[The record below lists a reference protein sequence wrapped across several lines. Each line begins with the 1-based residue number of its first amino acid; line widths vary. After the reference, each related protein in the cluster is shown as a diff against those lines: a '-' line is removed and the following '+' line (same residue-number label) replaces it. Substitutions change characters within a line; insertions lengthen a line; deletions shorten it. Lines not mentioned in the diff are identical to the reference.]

1 MGFGEMMGVKNVKLE
16 LKGNYAT
23 LAELLEAMKTVTFEA
38 GPPELTKHGIGS
50 VIVFPPVD
58 RNNQVWITGA
68 KGKFNV
74 MRSAEV
80 AGLGNMAVNAVL
92 DTLTDGLSSMSGAFG
107 NKKKRCME
115 LVDITAREIKEAGI

>member
-1 MGFGEMMGVKNVKLE
+1 MGLGEMMGVKNVKLE
-16 LKGNYAT
+16 LKGKYAT
-23 LAELLEAMKTVTFEA
+23 LAELLDAMKDVKFEA
-38 GPPELTKHGIGS
+38 GIPELTKHGIGS

-68 KGKFNV
+68 KGKFTV

-80 AGLGNMAVNAVL
+80 AGLGNMAKNAIL
-92 DTLTDGLSSMSGAFG
+92 DSLTDGLSSMSGAFG

-115 LVDITAREIKEAGI
+115 LVDITAKEMKEAGI

>member
-23 LAELLEAMKTVTFEA
+23 LEELLGAMKDVKFEA
-38 GPPELTKHGIGS
+38 GVPELTKHGIGS

-68 KGKFNV
+68 KGKFTI
-74 MRSAEV
+74 MRSSEV
-80 AGLGNMAVNAVL
+80 AGFGNMAKNAAL
-92 DTLTDGLSSMSGAFG
+92 DALTDGWSSVSGAFG
-107 NKKKRCME
+107 SKKKRCME
-115 LVDITAREIKEAGI
+115 LVDITAKEMEAAGI

>member
-1 MGFGEMMGVKNVKLE
+1 MGLGEIMGVKNVKLE
-16 LKGNYAT
+16 LKGNYAS
-23 LAELLEAMKTVTFEA
+23 LAELLEAMKNVKFEA
-38 GPPELTKHGIGS
+38 GIPELTKHGIGS

-80 AGLGNMAVNAVL
+80 AGLGNMMKNAAL
-92 DTLTDGLSSMSGAFG
+92 DALTDGISSMSGAFG
-107 NKKKRCME
+107 GKKKRCME
-115 LVDITAREIKEAGI
+115 LVDITAREMKEAGL